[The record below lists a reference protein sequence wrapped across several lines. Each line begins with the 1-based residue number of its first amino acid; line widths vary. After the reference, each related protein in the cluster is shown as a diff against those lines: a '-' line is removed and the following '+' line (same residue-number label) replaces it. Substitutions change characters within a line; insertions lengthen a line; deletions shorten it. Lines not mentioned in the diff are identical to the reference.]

1 MANNEIKYTLNVQLA
16 DNTVTVDNKD
26 DKIAVLV
33 PAGSADFQR
42 VVSEIMAVNP
52 GLEREMVEAVMNLEN
67 RVVKK
72 LLLTGFR
79 VNTGLYNAVAQ
90 PTGVVENKAWDKAK
104 NSLYVSFT
112 QGADL
117 REAISATTVNIIGE
131 KGDAMYIAGGQDI
144 ATRASGF
151 TATAGRNF
159 TLTGARLKV
168 TGTDPSVGIT
178 LTSSTGVVTEI
189 TEDMWAVNEP
199 SKLIFLIPAGLPD
212 GEYTLRVTTQYNGGN
227 TTLLKTPRS
236 VEQTLYIGQAPAGG
250 NTPDGGGT
258 TPGGDG
264 GSTGGDDGSMD

>member
-1 MANNEIKYTLNVQLA
+1 MATNEIKYSLNVQLA

-33 PAGSADFQR
+33 PAGTADFQR
-42 VVSEIMAVNP
+42 VVSEIMEVNP
-52 GLEREMVEAVMNLEN
+52 GLERETVEAVMNLEN

-90 PTGVVENKAWDKAK
+90 PTGVVENKAWDKSK
-104 NSLYVSFT
+104 NSLYISFT

-131 KGDAMYIAGGQDI
+131 KGDSMYIAGGLDA

-159 TLTGARLKV
+159 TLTGSHIKV
-168 TGTDPSVGIT
+168 AGTDPSVGIT
-178 LTSSTGVVTEI
+178 LTASAGGAVTQI

-212 GEYTLRVTTQYNGGN
+212 GEYTLRVTTQYNSGN
-227 TTLLKTPRS
+227 KTLLKNPRS
-236 VEQTLYIGQAPAGG
+236 VEQTIYIGQAPAGG
-250 NTPDGGGT
+250 STDGGGT
-258 TPGGDG
+258 TPGGDT
-264 GSTGGDDGSMD
+264 GSGDDDNAGL